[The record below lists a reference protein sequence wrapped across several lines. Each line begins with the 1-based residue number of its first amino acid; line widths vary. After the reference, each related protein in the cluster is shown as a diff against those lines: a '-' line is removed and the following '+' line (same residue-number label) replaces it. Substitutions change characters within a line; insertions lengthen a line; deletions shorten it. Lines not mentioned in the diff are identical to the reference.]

1 MKFFNRSIQPQ
12 IEAKLF
18 KGKAIIIYGPRQVGK
33 TVLCKTLLK
42 QQENSIYLNCD
53 EPDIEKALTEK
64 TSTALKQYIGK
75 KNFVIIDEAQRVKN
89 IGITLKLLIDNYPE
103 MQVIATGSSSFELA
117 NEISEP
123 LTGRAFEFQ
132 LFPLSLE
139 EMSQEMSR
147 IEIHRNLNNFLRF
160 GSYPEMVANDFEN
173 AKESSTLLAQ
183 NYLYKDILKFE
194 NLKSPELLEKIL
206 QALALQIGNEVSY
219 TELAS
224 LLSVNKITIEK
235 YIDLLEKSF
244 VIFRLN
250 PFSRNLRKELGKMK
264 KIYFY
269 DLGIRNSLIQN
280 FNTMELR
287 NDTGNLFENFCIS
300 ERIKYN
306 VYNGESPNIY
316 FWRTYDKKD
325 IDFIE
330 EQGGKL
336 AGFKFKWKKDRF
348 KKPDEFLKT
357 YANSSIELIN
367 QENYLDWLVGK

>member
-316 FWRTYDKKD
+316 FWRTYDKKE